1 MKRNIAA
8 FKSLTGATLPVMNAP
23 MAGLTTPEMVVAV
36 SSAGGLGVLA
46 ADFLEAGEITSAV
59 AAVRAQTDKPFAVNL
74 RIPSVAQRGDC
85 APLVASLE
93 ALRQE
98 LGCSETLP
106 LPDFEDQFQA
116 VLEADIP
123 VVRVCFGG
131 FREIYAD
138 KLKEKGVRV
147 IGAATT
153 LREAK
158 VQRAAGV
165 DAVLVQGSEA
175 GGPRLSF
182 ESSEED
188 AVGLMSLIGP
198 ASRATGLPVVASG
211 GVATGRQMASCLVAG
226 ACAVEVGTYLVR
238 TEQSALHGA
247 YRTAMEFACDT
258 DARFTLLISGRLT
271 RALPGALFQALKDAG
286 IKALDYPA
294 QLMAMRP
301 IYRAA
306 ARCGR
311 DDLLPLSCGQSIP
324 LGVPI
329 DAAQALSVLVRDCR
343 DVLQEDLCEL

>member
-23 MAGLTTPEMVVAV
+23 MAGVTTPEMVAAV
-36 SSAGGLGVLA
+36 SNAGGLGVLA

-226 ACAVEVGTYLVR
+226 ACAVEVGTYL
-238 TEQSALHGA
+238 S
-247 YRTAMEFACDT
+247 
-258 DARFTLLISGRLT
+258 LIH
-271 RALPGALFQALKDAG
+271 
-286 IKALDYPA
+286 I
-294 QLMAMRP
+294 
-301 IYRAA
+301 
-306 ARCGR
+306 
-311 DDLLPLSCGQSIP
+311 
-324 LGVPI
+324 
-329 DAAQALSVLVRDCR
+329 
-343 DVLQEDLCEL
+343 

>member
-1 MKRNIAA
+1 M
-8 FKSLTGATLPVMNAP
+8 
-23 MAGLTTPEMVVAV
+23 
-36 SSAGGLGVLA
+36 
-46 ADFLEAGEITSAV
+46 
-59 AAVRAQTDKPFAVNL
+59 
-74 RIPSVAQRGDC
+74 
-85 APLVASLE
+85 
-93 ALRQE
+93 
-98 LGCSETLP
+98 
-106 LPDFEDQFQA
+106 
-116 VLEADIP
+116 
-123 VVRVCFGG
+123 
-131 FREIYAD
+131 
-138 KLKEKGVRV
+138 RV

-158 VQRAAGV
+158 VQRAAGG

-175 GGPRLSF
+175 GGPRLSI
-182 ESSEED
+182 ESSDED

-258 DARFTLLISGRLT
+258 DARFTPLISGRLT